1 MDWAAWHE
9 RYAQPDSVQ
18 SRRLPVVQAHIR
30 AFLDGRAEPARVIS
44 MCAGDGRDLLGV
56 LEALPGSRV
65 RARLVELDPDLAARA
80 RERARL
86 AGLDGIEVMTD
97 DAGVADAY
105 AGAAPADLLLAC
117 GVLGN
122 VPDEDAERT
131 VRSLPQLC
139 AAGGT
144 VIWTRHRRSPDLTP
158 QIRAWFADAGFRELA
173 FGSPGPDSFSVGVH
187 RLEGPP
193 LPLERGRRL
202 FAFAVPRP

>member
-9 RYAQPDSVQ
+9 RYALPDSLP

-30 AFLDGRAEPARVIS
+30 TFLEGRVEPARVIS

-56 LEALPGSRV
+56 LEESPGSRV

-80 RERARL
+80 RERARR
-86 AGLDGIEVMTD
+86 AGLDGIEVVTG
-97 DAGVADAY
+97 DAGVTDAY
-105 AGAAPADLLLAC
+105 AGAVPSDLVLAC

-122 VPDEDAERT
+122 IPDVDAERT

-139 AAGGT
+139 AADAT
-144 VIWTRHRRSPDLTP
+144 VVWTRHRRSPDLTP
-158 QIRAWFADAGFRELA
+158 QIRAWFAAAGFRELA
-173 FGSPGPDSFSVGVH
+173 FDSPGPDSFSVGVH

-193 LPLERGRRL
+193 RPLEPGLRL
-202 FAFAVPRP
+202 FTFDRS

>member
-1 MDWAAWHE
+1 VDWAAWHE

-18 SRRLPVVQAHIR
+18 SRRLPVVQAHIH
-30 AFLDGRAEPARVIS
+30 AFLDGRAAPARAIS

-56 LEALPGSRV
+56 LEVSPGSRV

-86 AGLDGIEVMTD
+86 EAHGEVEVVTA
-97 DAGVADAY
+97 DAGVTDAY
-105 AGAAPADLLLAC
+105 AGAVPADLVLVC

-131 VRSLPQLC
+131 VRALPQLC
-139 AAGGT
+139 AAGAT
-144 VIWTRHRRSPDLTP
+144 VVWTRHRRSPDLTP
-158 QIRAWFADAGFRELA
+158 QFRTWFAEAGFREVA
-173 FGSPGPDSFSVGVH
+173 FDSPGPDSYSVGVH
-187 RLEGPP
+187 RLDGRP

-202 FAFAVPRP
+202 FTFAR